1 MRNWAKFSDFIL
13 TFLYVIGHCIVEVS
27 VQFTN
32 QRWGSMEI
40 PTRKC
45 HTSALFLFLFS
56 SLIYLSLISLYCF
69 SLSASLWLAFQYHA
83 TVALCITMSQELRKK
98 KKKMRLRFR
107 DSICHV
113 SYRSIQILKTST
125 NEQKKKI
132 TCNMRTPRTFTRHF
146 IFLELV
152 LWGKEWAT
160 NSISILQSFKL

>member
-98 KKKMRLRFR
+98 KKKKWGSDLGIVFVMSHIEASKFLRHQLMNKR
-107 DSICHV
+107 KKSHATWEHLEP
-113 SYRSIQILKTST
+113 SLGIL
-125 NEQKKKI
+125 
-132 TCNMRTPRTFTRHF
+132 FF
-146 IFLELV
+146 
-152 LWGKEWAT
+152 
-160 NSISILQSFKL
+160 